1 MSVSMSVCMYVSQ
14 HFLGTTS
21 FSHRFPPNFD
31 ALNPNLKS
39 VFQNSI
45 QGDLRNL
52 WIFVIFWI
60 KGLRRLVKQPF
71 REPKKL
77 MRMQSTF
84 LNMTVK
90 K

>member
-1 MSVSMSVCMYVSQ
+1 MSVSQSVCQ
-14 HFLGTTS
+14 HFS
-21 FSHRFPPNFD
+21 APHRFLNGFPPNFD

-52 WIFVIFWI
+52 WIFAIFWI
-60 KGLRRLVKQPF
+60 KEPRRLVKQPF
-71 REPKKL
+71 RGPKKL

-84 LNMTVK
+84 LNTTVK